1 MVFYN
6 ENVVTNNINN
16 ILIFIDK
23 QAYTI
28 YYVGMHVVENKSAQ
42 KNSKKICRSTLL
54 RESYREDGK
63 VKKRTVANLSHCRP
77 EEIAA
82 IKLALKYKD
91 NLSELGSLKS
101 VELQEGLSVGAVWT
115 VYQSA
120 KRKGIERALGK
131 DFSGKLAMWQLIARV
146 IEQGSRLSAVRLAQT
161 HAGCDVLDI
170 RRGFDE
176 NDLYDNLKWLAD
188 NQEKIENTLFSVRG
202 KKTRPEIFLYDVTS
216 SYLEGTN
223 NYFGEY
229 GYNRDGKKGKQQIVI
244 GLLCDESGEPVSTE
258 VFAGNTKDTQT
269 FACQVKK
276 AAERFGCERVTFVG
290 DRGMIKIPQIKNLPE
305 GFHYITAITKPQIN
319 SLMDKG
325 VVQIG
330 LFDEDLFEVEDKDI
344 RYILRRNAFRVE
356 QINESRISKCMSV
369 EKLLKKKNI
378 YLREHAR
385 AKLGTAIKDVNKK
398 IVQLKINKWLRVISQ
413 ERTLKLEVD
422 EDALQEA
429 SRLDGCYVIKTDLPK
444 EVADKQ
450 IIHDRYKDLA
460 QVERAFRT
468 FKTDFLE
475 VRPVYVQTEK
485 STRGHVVVV
494 MLSYMIVRRLRRC
507 WEKFDLTVEEGLK
520 QLSTLC
526 SMEMK
531 VKNQASCLKIPRPRE
546 KSRQLLKALDIG
558 MPTVLPHHD
567 VRVVTRK
574 KLTERR
580 KLI

>member
-1 MVFYN
+1 MH
-6 ENVVTNNINN
+6 VVTN
-16 ILIFIDK
+16 
-23 QAYTI
+23 
-28 YYVGMHVVENKSAQ
+28 KSAP
-42 KNSKKICRSTLL
+42 KNSKKIYQSVLL
-54 RESYREDGK
+54 RESYREGGK
-63 VKKRTVANLSHCRP
+63 VKKRTIANLSGCKP

-82 IKLALKYKD
+82 IKLALKHKD
-91 NLSELGSLKS
+91 DLAEIGSLES
-101 VELQEGLSVGAVWT
+101 VEIQEGLSVGAVWT
-115 VYQSA
+115 VHQMA
-120 KRKGIERALGK
+120 KRTGIEKSLGK
-131 DFSGKLAMWQLIARV
+131 EFAAKLAMWQVIARV

-161 HAGCDVLDI
+161 HAACDVLDI

-188 NQEKIENTLFSVRG
+188 NQEKIEDALFSVRRG
-202 KKTRPEIFLYDVTS
+202 KTKPEIFLYDVTS
-216 SYLEGTN
+216 SYLEGTK

-229 GYNRDGKKGKQQIVI
+229 GFNRDGKKGKQQIVI

-269 FACQVKK
+269 FASQVTK

-325 VVQIG
+325 VIQIG
-330 LFDEDLFEVEDKDI
+330 LFDEDLFEVEDNDI
-344 RYILRRNAFRVE
+344 RYILRRNPFRVE
-356 QINESRISKCMSV
+356 QINESRMSKRRSV

-378 YLREHAR
+378 YLREHTR
-385 AKLGTAIKDVNKK
+385 AKVETAIKDVNKK
-398 IVQLKINKWLRVISQ
+398 IIQLKIDKWLRPISQ

-422 EDALQEA
+422 TNALEEA
-429 SRLDGCYVIKTDLPK
+429 SCLDGCYVIKTDLPK

-450 IIHDRYKDLA
+450 IIHERYKDLA
-460 QVERAFRT
+460 EVERAFRT

-494 MLSYMIVRRLRRC
+494 MLSYMTVRRLRRA
-507 WEKFDLTVEEGLK
+507 WEKFDMTVEEGLN

-546 KSRQLLKALDIG
+546 KSRQLLKALDIR
-558 MPTVLPHHD
+558 MPIVLPHHN

-574 KLTERR
+574 KLVERR
-580 KLI
+580 KLS

>member
-1 MVFYN
+1 MH
-6 ENVVTNNINN
+6 VVTN
-16 ILIFIDK
+16 
-23 QAYTI
+23 
-28 YYVGMHVVENKSAQ
+28 KSAP
-42 KNSKKICRSTLL
+42 KNSKKIYQSILL
-54 RESYREDGK
+54 RESYRVGGR
-63 VKKRTVANLSHCRP
+63 VKKSTIANLSGCTP

-82 IKLALKYKD
+82 IKLALKHKD
-91 NLSELGSLKS
+91 DLAEIGSLKS

-115 VYQSA
+115 VYQMA
-120 KRKGIERALGK
+120 KRTGIEKSLGK
-131 DFSGKLAMWQLIARV
+131 GFAAKLAMWQVIARV

-161 HAGCDVLDI
+161 HAACDVLDI

-188 NQEKIENTLFSVRG
+188 NQEKIENTLFSVRRG
-202 KKTRPEIFLYDVTS
+202 KTKPEIFLYDVTS
-216 SYLEGTN
+216 SYLEGTK
-223 NYFGEY
+223 NYFGKY

-269 FACQVKK
+269 FASQVKK
-276 AAERFGCERVTFVG
+276 AAERFGCKRVTFVG
-290 DRGMIKIPQIKNLPE
+290 DRGMIKIPQIKNLPK

-325 VVQIG
+325 VIQIG
-330 LFDEDLFEVEDKDI
+330 LFDEDVFETEDNDI
-344 RYILRRNAFRVE
+344 RYILRRNPFRVE
-356 QINESRISKCMSV
+356 QINESRMSKRRSV

-385 AKLGTAIKDVNKK
+385 AKVETAIKDVNKK
-398 IVQLKINKWLRVISQ
+398 IAQLKIDKWLGVISQ

-422 EDALQEA
+422 DEALEEV
-429 SRLDGCYVIKTDLPK
+429 SCLDGCYVIKTDLPK
-444 EVADKQ
+444 DVAGKQ

-460 QVERAFRT
+460 EVERAFRT

-485 STRGHVVVV
+485 STRGHVLVV
-494 MLSYMIVRRLRRC
+494 MFSYIIVRRLRRA
-507 WEKFDLTVEEGLK
+507 WQRFDLTVEEGLK

-531 VKNQASCLKIPRPRE
+531 FKNQASCLKIPRPRE
-546 KSRQLLKALDIG
+546 KSRQLLKALDIK
-558 MPTVLPHHD
+558 MPIALPHRNVH
-567 VRVVTRK
+567 VVTRK
-574 KLTERR
+574 KLVERR
-580 KLI
+580 NIP

>member
-1 MVFYN
+1 
-6 ENVVTNNINN
+6 
-16 ILIFIDK
+16 
-23 QAYTI
+23 
-28 YYVGMHVVENKSAQ
+28 MHVVKNKSAP
-42 KNSKKICRSTLL
+42 KNSKKIYQSILL

-63 VKKRTVANLSHCRP
+63 VKKRTIANLSHCKP

-115 VYQSA
+115 VYQIA
-120 KRKGIERALGK
+120 KRIGIERALGK
-131 DFSGKLAMWQLIARV
+131 DFAGKLAMWQVIARV

-161 HAGCDVLDI
+161 HAACDVLDI

-176 NDLYDNLKWLAD
+176 NDLYDNLRWLAD
-188 NQEKIENTLFSVRG
+188 NQEEIEKKLFSVRRE
-202 KKTRPEIFLYDVTS
+202 KTKPEIFLYDVTS

-244 GLLCDESGEPVSTE
+244 GLLCDEFGEPVSTE
-258 VFAGNTKDTQT
+258 VFAGNTQDTQT
-269 FACQVKK
+269 FASQVKK

-319 SLMDKG
+319 SLIDQG
-325 VVQIG
+325 VIQLG
-330 LFDEDLFEVEDKDI
+330 LFDEDVFEVEDNDI
-344 RYILRRNAFRVE
+344 RYILRRNPVRVNE
-356 QINESRISKCMSV
+356 INESRISKRKSV
-369 EKLLKKKNI
+369 EKLLKKKNV
-378 YLREHAR
+378 YLLEHKR
-385 AKLGTAIKDVNKK
+385 SKVETAIKAVNKK
-398 IVQLKINKWLRVISQ
+398 IAQLKIDKWLRVISQ

-422 EDALQEA
+422 NKALEEA
-429 SRLDGCYVIKTDLPK
+429 SCLDGCYVIKTDLPK
-444 EVADKQ
+444 EVAGKQ
-450 IIHDRYKDLA
+450 IIHDRYKDLTE
-460 QVERAFRT
+460 VERAFRT

-494 MLSYMIVRRLRRC
+494 MLSYMIVRRLRLG
-507 WEKFDLTVEEGLK
+507 WENFDLTVEEGLK

-546 KSRQLLKALDIG
+546 KSRQLLRAFDIR
-558 MPTVLPHHD
+558 MPIVLPHRN

-574 KLTERR
+574 KLVERR
-580 KLI
+580 NLS